1 MAGIAENHSL
11 NLLVARWV
19 DSVSAVLGPSPPSEG
34 PQVQH
39 WPAFWHGSTKSSLQT
54 LGDQPRWPDAPW
66 TRGTGLSCEL
76 RGAPV
81 YLYRS
86 DYAAIKGKRRSRRDL
101 SLNNS
106 ALASFV
112 PSQRGGS
119 VPALARGG
127 LSGVDGA
134 MRG

>member
-11 NLLVARWV
+11 SLL
-19 DSVSAVLGPSPPSEG
+19 VSAVFVPSPPREG
-34 PQVQH
+34 AQVQH

-54 LGDQPRWPDAPW
+54 LGDQPWWPDAPW
-66 TRGTGLSCEL
+66 MRGLGSLVSSEVPQFTFC
-76 RGAPV
+76 
-81 YLYRS
+81 RS
-86 DYAAIKGKRRSRRDL
+86 DYAAIKGKSRSRRDL

-106 ALASFV
+106 ALASFM

-119 VPALARGG
+119 VPATARGG
-127 LSGVDGA
+127 LRGVDGA